1 MQFLARVYVKLKP
14 SVLDPQGQAVI
25 HALHEMNHT
34 EVHDVRIGKYIEVR
48 LEANQ
53 EADARAN
60 IKNYCEGLLANTV
73 IETYDFT
80 IEAV

>member
-25 HALHEMNHT
+25 HALHEMNHK
-34 EVHDVRIGKYIEVR
+34 EVNDVRIGKYIEVR
-48 LEANQ
+48 LQAEN
-53 EADARAN
+53 EADARSN